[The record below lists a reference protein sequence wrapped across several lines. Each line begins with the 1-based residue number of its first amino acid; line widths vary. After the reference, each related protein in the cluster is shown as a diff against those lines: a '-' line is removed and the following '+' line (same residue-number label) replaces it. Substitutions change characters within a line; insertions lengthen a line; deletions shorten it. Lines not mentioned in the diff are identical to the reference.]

1 MTELAHLVIDL
12 DTASVDVS
20 TEAPGIE
27 FGMPGPQGVPGPPGP
42 TGPPGMEKVV
52 HGADENVPRPDVP
65 LVYWVGTV
73 HPVYADPD
81 DLLLLK
87 GTT

>member
-1 MTELAHLVIDL
+1 MSVMAHLVIDL

-20 TEAPGIE
+20 AEAPGVE
-27 FGMPGPQGVPGPPGP
+27 FGVAGPQGVPGPPGP
-42 TGPPGMEKVV
+42 TGPAGIQKVV
-52 HGADENVPRPDVP
+52 HGSDPNVPRPAVP

-73 HPVYADPD
+73 HPVYSDPD

-87 GTT
+87 GA